1 MQWEGYE
8 LDDVAHRQLFV
19 PVGFA
24 HGFCVLSEL
33 ADVHYKV
40 SSYYD
45 PETEA
50 GIAWDDPDVAVEWP
64 LAEPQV
70 SERDAG
76 APKLAEVRDS
86 LPF

>member
-1 MQWEGYE
+1 MSSTTSRT
-8 LDDVAHRQLFV
+8 ASCSCRSASRTASACFR
-19 PVGFA
+19 
-24 HGFCVLSEL
+24 EL

-50 GIAWDDPDVAVEWP
+50 GIAWDDPDVAVQWP
-64 LAEPQV
+64 VSDPQV
-70 SERDAG
+70 SERDRS
-76 APKLAEVRDS
+76 APKLAEIGEQ